1 MYPASGILRVLVAA
15 SAIAAAGCSRGDG
28 SRADDTR
35 AETTITLG
43 ASENPAATAST
54 TPDQKAAEQALD
66 DTLRET
72 EFDDPLTAHCVTA
85 RAGAEPDL
93 AEQASDDAWVGE
105 LVTSCSTHV
114 VIAREFADNAAEAGD
129 LTQAQ
134 VDCLAAGFAAL
145 APEDIEAIVA
155 AGTSP
160 GLVTD
165 EQDAAASKAMTG
177 LLATCTG

>member
-85 RAGAEPDL
+85 RAGAVKSHSVVYEASVCDCHLVNL
-93 AEQASDDAWVGE
+93 A
-105 LVTSCSTHV
+105 L
-114 VIAREFADNAAEAGD
+114 I
-129 LTQAQ
+129 
-134 VDCLAAGFAAL
+134 
-145 APEDIEAIVA
+145 
-155 AGTSP
+155 
-160 GLVTD
+160 
-165 EQDAAASKAMTG
+165 
-177 LLATCTG
+177 